1 VAGPI
6 QDYSVIYV
14 TMVDYSR

>member
-1 VAGPI
+1 VAGPS